1 MSRLAVVLTDDIAQA
16 HRSQVWKAW
25 LSTYVARDPDDLA
38 ASGISFSPGDS
49 LGFRGC
55 IEYGDLGEA
64 SLCRVRNDACRYV
77 RQPAQTQDTPG
88 AAMIVLQTRGT
99 SVFRQ
104 GQRQDVLRP
113 GDWSLYDTSHAFSIA
128 SEGESEHLVLLH
140 PRSAEPL
147 LLTELGQLA
156 ARSFGRTGIERMV
169 REQISSA
176 FRECHAMP
184 LRTGNV
190 VANSILQ
197 LVASALEAS
206 SENPGG
212 AAMGLRQRIVQFI
225 DEHLSDEHLTVARIA
240 EAFGYSSRQIHRMF
254 SDETGMTVA
263 QYLWQRRLAQSL
275 RDLQDSE
282 QAGCTITEIAFRW
295 GFSNAAHFSHAFKQ
309 AYGLSPR
316 ECRVAARC

>member
-1 MSRLAVVLTDDIAQA
+1 MAKLAVVVTDDIAQVD
-16 HRSQVWKAW
+16 RSQVWKTW
-25 LSTYVARDPDDLA
+25 LSTYVARDPEDLA
-38 ASGISFSPGDS
+38 TSGISFSPGDW

-55 IEYGDLGEA
+55 IEYGDLGDA
-64 SLCRVRNDACRYV
+64 SLCRVRSDACRYV
-77 RQPAQTQDTPG
+77 RQPAKTQDAPG
-88 AAMIVLQTRGT
+88 TAMIVLQTRGT

-104 GQRQDVLRP
+104 GRRQDVLRP
-113 GDWSLYDTSHAFSIA
+113 GDWSVYDTTRAFSIA
-128 SEGESEHLVLLH
+128 SEGEGEHLVLLH
-140 PRSAEPL
+140 PRSAEPPL
-147 LLTELGQLA
+147 QAALGQLA

-169 REQISSA
+169 REQITSA
-176 FRECHAMP
+176 FRECHTMP
-184 LRTGNV
+184 LRSGNV

-206 SENPGG
+206 NDHPGG

-225 DEHLSDEHLTVARIA
+225 DEHLGDEHLTVARIA
-240 EAFGYSSRQIHRMF
+240 EEFGYSSRQIHRMF

-263 QYLWQRRLAQSL
+263 QTLWQRRLAQSL
-275 RDLQDSE
+275 KDLRDSE

>member
-1 MSRLAVVLTDDIAQA
+1 MARLAVVVTDDIAQA
-16 HRSQVWKAW
+16 ERNKVWKTW
-25 LSTYVARDPDDLA
+25 LSTYVARNPDDLTD
-38 ASGISFSPGDS
+38 SGISFSPGNT

-55 IEYGDLGEA
+55 IEYGDLGDA
-64 SLCRVRNDACRYV
+64 NLCRVRSDACRYV
-77 RQPAQTQDTPG
+77 RQPAKTQDASGT
-88 AAMIVLQTRGT
+88 AMIVLQTRGT

-113 GDWSLYDTSHAFSIA
+113 GDWSLYDTARAFSIA
-128 SEGESEHLVLLH
+128 SEEAGEHLVLLH
-140 PRSAEPL
+140 PRSAEPPL
-147 LLTELGQLA
+147 QAAFGQFA
-156 ARSFGRTGIERMV
+156 ARSFGCTGIERMV

-176 FRECHAMP
+176 FRECHTMP

-206 SENPGG
+206 NDHPVS
-212 AAMGLRQRIVQFI
+212 AAMGLRQRIMQFI
-225 DEHLSDEHLTVARIA
+225 DEHLGDEHLTVPRIA

-275 RDLQDSE
+275 KDLQDSE